1 MEKIIVSMT
10 TWPPRFAVAYEAMA
24 VIVEQVK
31 YGNLQD
37 RVHCVMVLSE
47 EEACA
52 TETRRAACHLM
63 CEMYKLGVEVII
75 DRGNIK
81 SHKKLIPT
89 LEKYPNNPILV
100 VDDDNVQWPG
110 WLKTF
115 VSDHDKHPDDI
126 IYGQS
131 LSHIELQGDRIV
143 EVREQGIP
151 FENAGKVTVNMKPAN
166 GSAGTLYP
174 AHTFTDPRFFDRE
187 LFMRL
192 SPTSD
197 ETWQWAFAKIVGKTF
212 RQMSGNN
219 MPMLL
224 GAPPDSALWHINKD
238 KYTDIHNAI
247 AAEIPEYLQALKKE
261 AAQ

>member
-10 TWPPRFAVAYEAMA
+10 TWPPRFAVAQQAMSA
-24 VIVEQVK
+24 IVEQVK
-31 YGNLQD
+31 ADNLQD
-37 RVHCVMVLSE
+37 RVHLVMVLSE
-47 EEACA
+47 EEACD
-52 TETRRAACHLM
+52 TKTRRTACHLM
-63 CEMYKLGVEVII
+63 CQMYEMGVEVII
-75 DRGNIK
+75 DRGNIR

-89 LEKYPNNPILV
+89 LEKYPNNHILV
-100 VDDDNVQWPG
+100 VDDDNAQCKG

-115 VSDHDKHPDDI
+115 VDDHNKHPDDI

-131 LSHIELQGDRIV
+131 LSRVELQGDRIV
-143 EVREQGIP
+143 ETREPYAYEQTG
-151 FENAGKVTVNMKPAN
+151 NVTVNMKPAS

-192 SPTSD
+192 SQTSD
-197 ETWQWAFAKIVGKTF
+197 ETWQWAFAKIAGKTF
-212 RQMSGNN
+212 RQLSGCNI
-219 MPMLL
+219 PFMLS
-224 GAPPDSALWHINKD
+224 APPDSALWHLNKD

-247 AAEIPEYLQALKKE
+247 AAEVPEYLEALKKE

>member
-1 MEKIIVSMT
+1 MT
-10 TWPPRFAVAYEAMA
+10 TWPPRFAVAQKAMA
-24 VIVEQVK
+24 VIVKQVQA
-31 YGNLQD
+31 YNLQD

-47 EEACA
+47 DEATF

-63 CEMYKLGVEVII
+63 CEMYKMGVEVIL
-75 DRGNIK
+75 DRGNIL

-100 VDDDNVQWPG
+100 VDDDNTQWPG

-115 VSDHDKHPDDI
+115 VRDHDKHPNDI

-131 LSHIELQGDRIV
+131 LSHVELQGDKIV
-143 EVREQGIP
+143 EVREQSIP
-151 FENAGKVTVNMKPAN
+151 FENAGKVTTNKKPAN
-166 GSAGTLYP
+166 GASGTLYP
-174 AHTFTDPRFFDRE
+174 ANTFTDPRFFDRD

-197 ETWQWAFAKIVGKTF
+197 ETWQWAFAKIAGKTF
-212 RQMSGNN
+212 RQLSKFN
-219 MPMLL
+219 MPFKLS
-224 GAPPDSALWHINKD
+224 APPDSALWHINKD

-247 AAEIPEYLQALKKE
+247 AAEIPEYLEALKKE
-261 AAQ
+261 AAH

>member
-1 MEKIIVSMT
+1 MT
-10 TWPPRFAVAYEAMA
+10 TWPPRFAVAQQAMSA
-24 VIVEQVK
+24 IVEQVK
-31 YGNLQD
+31 EANLQE
-37 RVHCVMVLSE
+37 RVHPVLVVSE
-47 EEACA
+47 EEVCFSKTRKEAC
-52 TETRRAACHLM
+52 ELM
-63 CEMYKLGVEVII
+63 DEMTWLGVEVII
-75 DRGNIK
+75 DSGNIR

-100 VDDDNVQWPG
+100 VDDDNTQWPG

-115 VSDHDKHPDDI
+115 VSDHDNHPNDI

-131 LSHIELQGDRIV
+131 LSHVELQGDRIV
-143 EVREQGIP
+143 EVREQSIP
-151 FENAGKVTVNMKPAN
+151 FENAGKVTYNMKPAN

-197 ETWQWAFAKIVGKTF
+197 ETWQWAFAKIAGKTF
-212 RQMSGNN
+212 RQLSGCNI
-219 MPMLL
+219 PFMLS
-224 GAPPDSALWHINKD
+224 APPDSALWHLNKD
-238 KYTDIHNAI
+238 KYTDIHNVI
-247 AAEIPEYLQALKKE
+247 AKEIPEYLEALKKE

>member
-1 MEKIIVSMT
+1 MT
-10 TWPPRFAVAYEAMA
+10 TWPPRFAVAQQAMA
-24 VIVEQVK
+24 AIVEQVK
-31 YGNLQD
+31 EANLQE
-37 RVHCVMVLSE
+37 RVHPVLVVSE
-47 EEACA
+47 EEVCFSKTRKEAC
-52 TETRRAACHLM
+52 ELM
-63 CEMYKLGVEVII
+63 DEMTWLGVEVII
-75 DRGNIK
+75 DSGNIR
-81 SHKKLIPT
+81 SHKKLMPT

-100 VDDDNVQWPG
+100 VDDDNTQWPG

-115 VSDHDKHPDDI
+115 VRDHDKHPNDI

-131 LSHIELQGDRIV
+131 LSHVELQGDKIV
-143 EVREQGIP
+143 EVREQSIP
-151 FENAGKVTVNMKPAN
+151 FENAGKVTYNMKPAN
-166 GSAGTLYP
+166 GAAGTLYP

-197 ETWQWAFAKIVGKTF
+197 ETWQWAFAKIAGKTF

-219 MPMLL
+219 MPMKL
-224 GAPPDSALWHINKD
+224 GAPPDSALWHLNKG

-247 AAEIPEYLQALKKE
+247 AAEIPEYLEALKKE

>member
-10 TWPPRFAVAYEAMA
+10 TWPPRFAVAQQAMA
-24 VIVEQVK
+24 AIVGQVK
-31 YGNLQD
+31 ADNLHD
-37 RVHCVMVLSE
+37 RVHLAMVLSE
-47 EEACA
+47 DEVCYAETRSEAC
-52 TETRRAACHLM
+52 ELIGKM
-63 CEMYKLGVEVII
+63 EKLGVEVIL

-89 LEKYPNNPILV
+89 LEKYPNNPVLV
-100 VDDDNVQWPG
+100 VDDDNEQWTG

-115 VSDHDKHPDDI
+115 ISDYDQHPNDI

-131 LSHIELQGDRIV
+131 LSHVELQGDRIV
-143 EVREQGIP
+143 EVREQSIP
-151 FENAGKVTVNMKPAN
+151 FENAGKVTYNMKPAN
-166 GSAGTLYP
+166 GAAGTIYP
-174 AHTFTDPRFFDRE
+174 AHTFTDPRFFDRN

-197 ETWQWAFAKIVGKTF
+197 ETWQWAFAKIAGKTF
-212 RQMSGNN
+212 RLMSGNN
-219 MPMLL
+219 MPMML

-247 AAEIPEYLQALKKE
+247 ASEIPEYLQALKKE
-261 AAQ
+261 AA

>member
-1 MEKIIVSMT
+1 MT

-24 VIVEQVK
+24 AIVNQVK
-31 YGNLQD
+31 AYNLQD

-63 CEMYKLGVEVII
+63 CKMYEMGVEVIL
-75 DRGNIK
+75 DPGNIM
-81 SHKKLIPT
+81 SHKKLMPT

-100 VDDDNVQWPG
+100 VDDDNAQCGG

-115 VSDHDKHPDDI
+115 IEDHNKHPNDI

-131 LSHIELQGDRIV
+131 LSRIELHGDRIA
-143 EVREQGIP
+143 EVREP
-151 FENAGKVTVNMKPAN
+151 FSFWNAGKITTNKKPAN
-166 GSAGTLYP
+166 GASGTLYP
-174 AHTFTDPRFFDRE
+174 AHTFTDSRFFDRD
-187 LFMRL
+187 LFMPI

-197 ETWQWAFAKIVGKTF
+197 ETWQWAFAKIAGKTF
-212 RQMSGNN
+212 RQLSKFN
-219 MPMLL
+219 MPFKLS
-224 GAPPDSALWHINKD
+224 APPDSALWHINKD

-247 AAEIPEYLQALKKE
+247 AAEIPEYLEALKIKDD
-261 AAQ
+261 Q

>member
-24 VIVEQVK
+24 AIVEQVK
-31 YGNLQD
+31 DVNLQD
-37 RVHCVMVLSE
+37 RVHCVIVLSE

-63 CEMYKLGVEVII
+63 CEMYKLGVEVIL
-75 DRGNIK
+75 DPGNIM
-81 SHKKLIPT
+81 SHKKLMPT

-100 VDDDNVQWPG
+100 VDDDNAQCKG
-110 WLKTF
+110 WLQTF
-115 VSDHDKHPDDI
+115 IRDHEQHPNDI

-131 LSHIELQGDRIV
+131 LSHVELQGDKIV
-143 EVREQGIP
+143 EVREP
-151 FENAGKVTVNMKPAN
+151 FSFENAGNVTYNNKPAN
-166 GSAGTLYP
+166 GAAGTLYP
-174 AHTFTDPRFFDRE
+174 VHTFTDQRFFDRD

-197 ETWQWAFAKIVGKTF
+197 ETWQWAFAKIAGKTF
-212 RQMSGNN
+212 RQLSTNN
-219 MPMLL
+219 MPFMLSFD
-224 GAPPDSALWHINKD
+224 PDSALWKINKD

-247 AAEIPEYLQALKKE
+247 AKEIPEYLEALKKE
-261 AAQ
+261 AAH

>member
-1 MEKIIVSMT
+1 MT

-24 VIVEQVK
+24 AIVEQVK
-31 YGNLQD
+31 DGNLQD

-63 CEMYKLGVEVII
+63 CEMYEMGVEVIL
-75 DRGNIK
+75 DRGNIM

-100 VDDDNVQWPG
+100 VDDDNTQWPG

-115 VSDHDKHPDDI
+115 VSDHDQHPSDI

-131 LSHIELQGDRIV
+131 LSHVELQGDKIV
-143 EVREQGIP
+143 EVREP
-151 FENAGKVTVNMKPAN
+151 FSFLNAGKATTNKKPAN
-166 GSAGTLYP
+166 GASGTLYP
-174 AHTFTDPRFFDRE
+174 AHTFTDPRFFDRD

-197 ETWQWAFAKIVGKTF
+197 ETWQWAFAKIAGKTF
-212 RQMSGNN
+212 RQLSKFN
-219 MPMLL
+219 MPFKLS
-224 GAPPDSALWHINKD
+224 APPDSALWHINKD
-238 KYTDIHNAI
+238 KYTEIHNAI
-247 AAEIPEYLQALKKE
+247 AAEIPEYLEALKKE

>member
-10 TWPPRFAVAYEAMA
+10 TWPPRFAVAYEAIA
-24 VIVEQVK
+24 AIVEQVK
-31 YGNLQD
+31 DGNLQD
-37 RVHCVMVLSE
+37 RVQCVIVLSE

-75 DRGNIK
+75 DPGNIM
-81 SHKKLIPT
+81 SHKKLMPT

-100 VDDDNVQWPG
+100 VDDDNAQCKG
-110 WLKTF
+110 WLQAF
-115 VSDHDKHPDDI
+115 IRDHEQHPNDI

-131 LSHIELQGDRIV
+131 LSRVELQGDKIV
-143 EVREQGIP
+143 EVREP
-151 FENAGKVTVNMKPAN
+151 FSFENAGKVTINMKPAN
-166 GSAGTLYP
+166 GASGTLYP
-174 AHTFTDPRFFDRE
+174 AHTFTDTRFFDRE

-197 ETWQWAFAKIVGKTF
+197 ETWQWAFAKIAGKTF
-212 RQMSGNN
+212 RQLSTNN
-219 MPMLL
+219 MPFMLSFD
-224 GAPPDSALWHINKD
+224 PDSALWHINKD